1 MTKVMKTTA
10 FALLLVLAGAQVVD
24 AQSGY
29 GGSGGGGGGTRV
41 KDLVKAPTEQVLGE
55 TTDKFVFNNDLRLGS
70 THPDVMELQKRLR
83 KEGFFTFPTDTGYF
97 GPVTLAAVKAYQAEH
112 PEIGYVTGFCGPLT
126 RGVLNK

>member
-1 MTKVMKTTA
+1 MDQRT
-10 FALLLVLAGAQVVD
+10 
-24 AQSGY
+24 
-29 GGSGGGGGGTRV
+29 GGTRV
-41 KDLVKAPTEQVLGE
+41 GDRVTAPTQQVLGE

-97 GPVTLAAVKAYQAEH
+97 GPVTLAAVKAYQAAH